1 MEDTVSAAVAW
12 DLNAAP
18 AHVPGRPSRPRL
30 VLVPTGETVP
40 APVASPLRLTRS
52 GRLAIT
58 LTVASA
64 LVALALLIF
73 GGSGGAATAP
83 AGDHAT
89 TVRAGQTLSQIA
101 VEQLPGLPVAEAV
114 AQIQVAN
121 NLSSA
126 HVHAGQSLL
135 IPAVG

>member
-18 AHVPGRPSRPRL
+18 AHVPCRPSRPRL
-30 VLVPTGETVP
+30 VLVPTGEAVP

-58 LTVASA
+58 LTVAGA
-64 LVALALLIF
+64 LVALAFLLF
-73 GGSGGAATAP
+73 GGGSAATAP
-83 AGDHAT
+83 VADHAT

-114 AQIQVAN
+114 AQIQIAN
-121 NLSSA
+121 NLPSA
-126 HVHAGQSLL
+126 HVHAGQSLV